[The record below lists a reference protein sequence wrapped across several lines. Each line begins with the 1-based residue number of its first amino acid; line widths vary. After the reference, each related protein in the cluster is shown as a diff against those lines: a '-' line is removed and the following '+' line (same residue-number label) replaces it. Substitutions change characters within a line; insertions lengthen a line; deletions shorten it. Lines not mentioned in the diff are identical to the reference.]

1 MEYSFKIQ
9 TTYLYYFI
17 IKNFSFHSCRYTYI
31 YIYIHDAIKAP
42 PKLIH
47 NKLPKTI
54 KKKKSQDDNN
64 NARFLLLFMPFKYE
78 V

>member
-1 MEYSFKIQ
+1 MP
-9 TTYLYYFI
+9 L
-17 IKNFSFHSCRYTYI
+17 

-54 KKKKSQDDNN
+54 KKKMSQDDNN

>member
-1 MEYSFKIQ
+1 MEYSFKTQ
-9 TTYLYYFI
+9 TTYLYYFS

-31 YIYIHDAIKAP
+31 HDEIKAP

-64 NARFLLLFMPFKYE
+64 NARFLLLFLPFKYE

>member
-1 MEYSFKIQ
+1 MLLNVE
-9 TTYLYYFI
+9 L
-17 IKNFSFHSCRYTYI
+17 YI
-31 YIYIHDAIKAP
+31 YIYINDEIEVP

-47 NKLPKTI
+47 NKLRKTI

-64 NARFLLLFMPFKYE
+64 NARFLLLFLPFKYE